1 MYFYL
6 FMELMYAHVEYG
18 QYNFW
23 LYEITD
29 PMNLQKI
36 LYYIDTI
43 II

>member
-6 FMELMYAHVEYG
+6 FMGLMYAHVESG

-29 PMNLQKI
+29 PMNLQKFYI
-36 LYYIDTI
+36 TLYYII
-43 II
+43 